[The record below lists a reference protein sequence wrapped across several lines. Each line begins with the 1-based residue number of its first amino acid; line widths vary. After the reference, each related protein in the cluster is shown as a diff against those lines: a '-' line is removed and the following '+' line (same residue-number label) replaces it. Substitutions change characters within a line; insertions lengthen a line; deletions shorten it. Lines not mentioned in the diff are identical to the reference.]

1 MITSL
6 ITRIFNWQDRLLGQ
20 LHLLDNPA
28 LLFARL
34 YVAEVFFRSGLTK
47 INDWDSTLYLFSE
60 EYHVPIL
67 PPEVAAYMGTGGELI
82 LPVLLFF
89 GILGRFSALGLLILN
104 IVAVM
109 SLSDMSPAA
118 LGQHV
123 LWGALLTALAIWG
136 VGKLSL
142 DTLLQ
147 RWFTA
152 SPMPIN

>member
-82 LPVLLFF
+82 LPVLLVF

-152 SPMPIN
+152 RPMPIN